1 MFQIFLTLLFGL
13 DGQDPKITPLVD
25 QDDETL
31 QKMLPEI
38 PNWIKNPD
46 FDRVNYKTIIHC
58 YF

>member
-1 MFQIFLTLLFGL
+1 LSFLFLVLE
-13 DGQDPKITPLVD
+13 QDPKITPIVD

-46 FDRVNYKTIIHC
+46 FDRVN
-58 YF
+58 